1 MTVCIL
7 ELKNPLEKTDFLFM
21 MEQIVDMNQKIN
33 ANDLNAESVIWDIN
47 YIFINEA
54 TRKLQ
59 FIYLPLE
66 QNWQTVDVQMLVD
79 YIWYSVKS
87 VQGHDRNYIS
97 EFAYFLKGMV
107 YKLIQGRKYEI
118 YGSSRNRYWN

>member
-87 VQGHDRNYIS
+87 VQRHDRNYIS

-107 YKLIQGRKYEI
+107 YKLIQGRKYAI

>member
-79 YIWYSVKS
+79 YIWYSV
-87 VQGHDRNYIS
+87 
-97 EFAYFLKGMV
+97 
-107 YKLIQGRKYEI
+107 
-118 YGSSRNRYWN
+118 

>member
-79 YIWYSVKS
+79 HIWYSVK
-87 VQGHDRNYIS
+87 
-97 EFAYFLKGMV
+97 
-107 YKLIQGRKYEI
+107 
-118 YGSSRNRYWN
+118 

>member
-1 MTVCIL
+1 
-7 ELKNPLEKTDFLFM
+7 M

-66 QNWQTVDVQMLVD
+66 QN
-79 YIWYSVKS
+79 
-87 VQGHDRNYIS
+87 
-97 EFAYFLKGMV
+97 
-107 YKLIQGRKYEI
+107 
-118 YGSSRNRYWN
+118 

>member
-66 QNWQTVDVQMLVD
+66 QN
-79 YIWYSVKS
+79 
-87 VQGHDRNYIS
+87 
-97 EFAYFLKGMV
+97 
-107 YKLIQGRKYEI
+107 
-118 YGSSRNRYWN
+118 